1 LEAVRKISIAP
12 RTDQE
17 LLTAYKLHR
26 HQDVLAELFMRYQDL
41 MYGVCVKYLKDQ
53 DAAQDAVM
61 NIYEELVRKLHN
73 FDVENFKSWV
83 YVLAK
88 NHCLM
93 DLRKQ
98 KKMPTTEFQPDFM
111 QSGDFVH
118 LDNAF
123 EEKEQRLN
131 SLENCIE
138 QLSEEQKLGIKMF
151 YLDNKCYNDIVEHT
165 GLDWNKV
172 RSLIQNGR
180 RNLKNCMES

>member
-1 LEAVRKISIAP
+1 MEALRKISTPP
-12 RTDQE
+12 RTDDE
-17 LLTAYKLHR
+17 LLAAYRLHR
-26 HQDVLAELFMRYQDL
+26 QQEVLAELFTRYQDL
-41 MYGVCVKYLKDQ
+41 IYGVCVKYLKDQ

-61 NIYEELVRKLHN
+61 NIYEELVKKLHN
-73 FDVENFKSWV
+73 HEVENFKSWV

-98 KKMPTTEFQPDFM
+98 KKMPTTEFQPEFM
-111 QSGDFVH
+111 QSADFSH
-118 LDNAF
+118 LDNAL
-123 EEKEQRLN
+123 EKEERLN

-138 QLSEEQKLGIKMF
+138 QLNEEQKLSIRLF
-151 YLDNKCYNDIVEHT
+151 YLESKCYNEIVEMT

-180 RNLKNCMES
+180 RNLKICMES